1 MSGFKTVFWL
11 LFHISVYSGLFYLLG
26 AHCFHNSGRIA
37 DFRETIKAL
46 EPKESKIESQ
56 SEFDDRLAASETS
69 SRKESLLSA
78 FKEKFKQNLSENKVF
93 MKKLGHLGLQFNSKV
108 DEKKMLIDL

>member
-69 SRKESLLSA
+69 SRKESLLPA
-78 FKEKFKQNLSENKVF
+78 FKEKFKQN
-93 MKKLGHLGLQFNSKV
+93 SKV
-108 DEKKMLIDL
+108 HRKRAKSVNKLRSV